1 MFRAFGNADGNAFHH
16 LENHTELIPRFQFFS
31 IESDLSNS
39 KRGFVSRIEPS
50 DSDKNF
56 KKSRPKKKNSDISLK
71 CQLFD
76 HKFKQITI

>member
-1 MFRAFGNADGNAFHH
+1 MFRAFGNAFHH

-39 KRGFVSRIEPS
+39 NRGFVSRIEPS

-56 KKSRPKKKNSDISLK
+56 KKSKKKNSDILTFIEMSAK
-71 CQLFD
+71 
-76 HKFKQITI
+76 